1 MSTVNLKF
9 DSRRVLFYELGL
21 YIKRLLKYSGISLR
35 QLCKR
40 IHISSK
46 TYEVLITGVELRLS
60 MYMRV
65 IWGLLPEYAVEEH
78 EKIVRN
84 FYLFCLK
91 GMMRGMIIGYY

>member
-1 MSTVNLKF
+1 
-9 DSRRVLFYELGL
+9 
-21 YIKRLLKYSGISLR
+21 
-35 QLCKR
+35 
-40 IHISSK
+40 
-46 TYEVLITGVELRLS
+46 
-60 MYMRV
+60 MRV